1 MPVTP
6 LRPRWVYNDGA
17 AVDYSMLI
25 AQREWRYGSKGE
37 GGSDVSAAGVP
48 SAFVIR
54 RDYLLHLG
62 LRFHAY
68 EWPNVERLV
77 RHLQEGGTATFYPD
91 RDVSGT
97 SHTVYSVSP
106 KVGEEI
112 EPIPD
117 GQDPEVLELAIT
129 IRRTTSTIFTDEYH
143 GRPPTFVSI
152 APDNGAAAGGTAV
165 TITGTEFQPG
175 ATVTIGGAAATSV
188 VVVSRTSITAV
199 TPAGSVGA
207 RDVVVT
213 NADGQIV
220 TAVGAFTYT

>member
-1 MPVTP
+1 MPATP

-25 AQREWRYGSKGE
+25 AQREWSYGSKGD

-54 RDYLLHLG
+54 REYLLHLG

-97 SHTVYSVSP
+97 SHTVYGVTP

-112 EPIPD
+112 QPTRD
-117 GQDPEVLELAIT
+117 GDDPEVLELALT
-129 IRRTTSTIFTDEYH
+129 IRRTTSTIFTDEFH

-152 APDNGAAAGGTAV
+152 APTSGTDAGGTAV

-175 ATVTIGGAAATSV
+175 ATVTVGGAAATSV
-188 VVVSRTSITAV
+188 VIVSRTSITAV
-199 TPAGSVGA
+199 TPAGTAGA
-207 RDVVVT
+207 RAVVVT
-213 NADGQIV
+213 NADGQSV
-220 TAVGAFTYT
+220 TAAGAFTYT

>member
-1 MPVTP
+1 MPATP

-25 AQREWRYGSKGE
+25 AQREWSYGSKGE
-37 GGSDVSAAGVP
+37 GGGDVSAAGVP

-54 RDYLLHLG
+54 RDYLLHHG

-68 EWPNVERLV
+68 EWPSVERLV

-91 RDVSGT
+91 RSFAGT
-97 SHTVYSVSP
+97 SHTVYGVEP
-106 KVGEEI
+106 KVGEEMR
-112 EPIPD
+112 PTRD
-117 GQDPEVLELAIT
+117 GQDPEVLELALT
-129 IRRTTSTIFTDEYH
+129 IRRTTSAIFTDEYH
-143 GRPPTFVSI
+143 GPPPTFVSI
-152 APDNGAAAGGTAV
+152 VPDNGAAAGGTAV
-165 TITGTEFQPG
+165 TITGANFQPG

-207 RDVVVT
+207 RDVVIT
-213 NADGQIV
+213 NADGVAV
-220 TAVGAFTYT
+220 TAAGAFTYT